1 MNAKNLKRYGAALII
16 AAALGCNSD
25 LCAQT
30 QNDSMTNVQHRKR
43 DMHRDDHRR
52 DDHRRDDHRR
62 DNHRREHVKLFPL
75 QDEKFAIITDKV
87 KDASFKD
94 CKLALIEVGCIDNYF
109 VCRQVL
115 SLLKLFTFDDDK
127 LEVLKIMSPYILDKE
142 NYEMLSEH
150 FTFDKNK
157 KSAMDLLK
165 K

>member
-1 MNAKNLKRYGAALII
+1 MNAKSLKRYGAALII
-16 AAALGCNSD
+16 ATALGFGSD

-62 DNHRREHVKLFPL
+62 EHVKLFPL

-94 CKLALIEVGCIDNYF
+94 CKLALIEVSCIDNYF

>member
-16 AAALGCNSD
+16 ATALGFGSD

-52 DDHRRDDHRR
+52 DD
-62 DNHRREHVKLFPL
+62 HRREHVKLFPL

>member
-16 AAALGCNSD
+16 ATALGFGSD

-43 DMHRDDHRR
+43 DMH
-52 DDHRRDDHRR
+52 RDDHRR

>member
-16 AAALGCNSD
+16 ATALSLGSD
-25 LCAQT
+25 LYAQT

-52 DDHRRDDHRR
+52 DDHRR
-62 DNHRREHVKLFPL
+62 EHVKLFPL
-75 QDEKFAIITDKV
+75 QDEKFAIITNKV

>member
-1 MNAKNLKRYGAALII
+1 MNAKNLKRYGATLII
-16 AAALGCNSD
+16 ATALSFGSD

-52 DDHRRDDHRR
+52 DDHRR
-62 DNHRREHVKLFPL
+62 EHFKLFPL

>member
-62 DNHRREHVKLFPL
+62 EHVKLFPL

-94 CKLALIEVGCIDNYF
+94 CKLAIIEVGCIDNYF

-115 SLLKLFTFDDDK
+115 TLLKLFTFDDDK

>member
-16 AAALGCNSD
+16 ATALSLGSD

-43 DMHRDDHRR
+43 DTHRDDHRR
-52 DDHRRDDHRR
+52 DRHRDDHRR
-62 DNHRREHVKLFPL
+62 DLFRPFPL
-75 QDEKFAIITDKV
+75 QDDKFAIITDKV

-94 CKLALIEVGCIDNYF
+94 CKLAIIEVGCIDNYF

>member
-16 AAALGCNSD
+16 ATALSLGSD

-52 DDHRRDDHRR
+52 DD
-62 DNHRREHVKLFPL
+62 HRREHVKLFPL

>member
-1 MNAKNLKRYGAALII
+1 MNAKNFKRYGAALII
-16 AAALGCNSD
+16 ATALGFGSD

-43 DMHRDDHRR
+43 DMHR

>member
-1 MNAKNLKRYGAALII
+1 MNAKNFKRYGAALII

-52 DDHRRDDHRR
+52 DLFRP
-62 DNHRREHVKLFPL
+62 FPL
-75 QDEKFAIITDKV
+75 QDDKFAIIADKV

-94 CKLALIEVGCIDNYF
+94 CKLAIIEVGCIDNYF

-157 KSAMDLLK
+157 RTAENIMK
-165 K
+165 KNSEK

>member
-16 AAALGCNSD
+16 ATALSLGSD

-52 DDHRRDDHRR
+52 DDHRRDD
-62 DNHRREHVKLFPL
+62 HRREHVKLFPL

>member
-16 AAALGCNSD
+16 ATALGFGSD

-52 DDHRRDDHRR
+52 DDHRRDD
-62 DNHRREHVKLFPL
+62 HRREHVKLFPL

-127 LEVLKIMSPYILDKE
+127 LEVLKTMSPYILDKE
-142 NYEMLSEH
+142 NYEMLNTSRL
-150 FTFDKNK
+150 TKTRK
-157 KSAMDLLK
+157 VLWTC
-165 K
+165 

>member
-1 MNAKNLKRYGAALII
+1 MNAKNFKRYGAALII

-30 QNDSMTNVQHRKR
+30 QNDSMTNVQHRKK
-43 DMHRDDHRR
+43 DTHRDDHRR
-52 DDHRRDDHRR
+52 DRHRDDHRR
-62 DNHRREHVKLFPL
+62 DLFRPFPL
-75 QDEKFAIITDKV
+75 QDDKFAIITDKV

-94 CKLALIEVGCIDNYF
+94 CKLAIIEVGCIDNYF

-150 FTFDKNK
+150 FTFDKDKRTAENLMK
-157 KSAMDLLK
+157 KNSEK
-165 K
+165 